1 MKLAVGVFMLVAA
14 TAAPALAQN
23 APRGVV
29 RGFGGVTFMS
39 ETATVFGAG
48 MGVRL
53 NDHVE
58 IFGEAGRLTNILP
71 HALQRDLDDAAR
83 AIGRYFGGPL
93 SIDGKAPGV
102 YGLGGIRVSRA
113 AGPRLR
119 VYAEAGG
126 GTAHGTS
133 DITAYAG
140 ATNVSREVVRALTIK
155 PSETAPLFTVGGG
168 VTVPITAHFG
178 LDIGYRFMRIFTDDP
193 RINTAN
199 MSAGLRWGF

>member
-1 MKLAVGVFMLVAA
+1 MKLAPGVLILVVAA
-14 TAAPALAQN
+14 STSALAQE

-48 MGVRL
+48 VGIRL

-58 IFGEAGRLTNILP
+58 VFGELGRLTNVLP

-83 AIGRYFGGPL
+83 AIGTYFGGPL
-93 SIDGKAPGV
+93 SIDGRAPGV
-102 YGLGGIRVSRA
+102 YGLGGVRVSRA
-113 AGPRLR
+113 AGRRLR
-119 VYAEAGG
+119 VYAEAGA
-126 GTAHGTS
+126 GTTHGTS
-133 DITAYAG
+133 DITAHAG
-140 ATNVSREVVRALTIK
+140 TANVSREVVRALTIK
-155 PSETAPLFTVGGG
+155 DSETAPLFTAGGG
-168 VTVPITAHFG
+168 VTVPIAAHFG
-178 LDIGYRFMRIFTDDP
+178 LDVGYRFMRIFTDDP

>member
-1 MKLAVGVFMLVAA
+1 MKLALGVVMLVTA
-14 TAAPALAQN
+14 AAPALAQDV
-23 APRGVV
+23 PRAVV

-58 IFGEAGRLTNILP
+58 VFGELGRLTNILP

-83 AIGRYFGGPL
+83 AIGSYFGGPL
-93 SIDGKAPGV
+93 TIDGKAPGF

-119 VYAEAGG
+119 VYAEAGA
-126 GTAHGTS
+126 GTARGTS
-133 DITAYAG
+133 DITAHAG
-140 ATNVSREVVRALTIK
+140 TANVSREVVRALTIK
-155 PSETAPLFTVGGG
+155 ESETAPLFTAGGG
-168 VTVPITAHFG
+168 VTVPIAANLG